1 MALKGQL
8 SDFNLAEIL
17 QLIASQQ
24 KSGFLNVEAQRS
36 LVFIFDKGFLISTRD
51 RRVESRD
58 PLRSYLKAYGFFN
71 ESDWKNIDYVEE
83 NSNLDLTEILLSEDL
98 LNNEELDRVLRSMAQ
113 EMTHQ
118 GMKLHRGR
126 YDFNPTKGVPPG
138 VRSPYRLDVQGLLM
152 EAARRLDEE
161 QNLKDALPS
170 PEITFS
176 PGPKDMPQED
186 LSPISQR
193 IMELALSGL
202 ALGKII
208 RQGHVESFVVLDLLN
223 KWCTQE
229 ILVPSQTGPVESEG
243 GGETKKSR
251 KLKLGRKLGLRS
263 FPLIILLIIAF
274 GSAGWARWIEMP
286 IIPSTDGQELR
297 EAQLRSEVIN
307 AAQLYRY
314 TENMWPETLTEL
326 VRGGQL
332 SPETMATVL
341 DLGWKYNLNKRQD
354 HFTLTQ

>member
-51 RRVESRD
+51 RRAESRD
-58 PLRSYLKAYGFFN
+58 PLQSYLKAYGFFT
-71 ESDWKNIDYVEE
+71 EAEWKNIDYVQK

-98 LNNEELDRVLRSMAQ
+98 LTNEELDRVLRSIAQ

-138 VRSPYRLDVQGLLM
+138 VRSPYRLDIQGLLM

-161 QNLKDALPS
+161 QSLKEALPS
-170 PEITFS
+170 PAITFS
-176 PGPKDMPQED
+176 PGEKRIPQD
-186 LSPISQR
+186 YLSPLAER
-193 IMELALSGL
+193 IMELALAGL
-202 ALGKII
+202 PLGKII
-208 RQGHVESFVVLDLLN
+208 RQGHVESFVVLDLLK
-223 KWCTQE
+223 KWCAEE
-229 ILVPSQTGPVESEG
+229 ILVANQPGQEDD
-243 GGETKKSR
+243 GEEVKKGR
-251 KLKLGRKLGLRS
+251 KVKLGKKLGLRS
-263 FPLIILLIIAF
+263 LPLVVFIALVF
-274 GSAGWARWIEMP
+274 CGAGWVRWIDTP
-286 IIPSTDGQELR
+286 LVPSTDGQELR
-297 EAQLRSEVIN
+297 ASQLRDEVVS

-314 TENMWPETLTEL
+314 TEGSWPETLNEL
-326 VRGGQL
+326 ARGGQL
-332 SPETMATVL
+332 CPETLATVV
-341 DLGWKYNLNKRQD
+341 DLGWKYDLNKRQD
-354 HFTLTQ
+354 QFTLLK

>member
-24 KSGFLNVEAQRS
+24 KSGFLNVEAKRN
-36 LVFIFDKGFLISTRD
+36 LVFIFDKGNLISTRD
-51 RRVESRD
+51 RRSESRD

-71 ESDWKNIDYVEE
+71 DAEWKNIDYVQK

-98 LNNEELDRVLRSMAQ
+98 LGNEELDRVLRSIAQ

-118 GMKLHRGR
+118 GMKLRQGR
-126 YDFNPTKGVPPG
+126 YDFNPTKGAPPG
-138 VRSPYRLDVQGLLM
+138 VRSPYRLDIQGLLM

-161 QNLKDALPS
+161 QGLKEALPS
-170 PEITFS
+170 PAITFS
-176 PGPKDMPQED
+176 PGTKTIDQD
-186 LSPISQR
+186 TLSPIARR

-202 ALGKII
+202 NLGKII
-208 RQGHVESFVVLDLLN
+208 RQGHVESFVVLDLLK

-229 ILVPSQTGPVESEG
+229 ILEANQPGQDEG
-243 GGETKKSR
+243 GEEAKHGR
-251 KLKLGRKLGLRS
+251 KVKLGRKLGLRS
-263 FPLIILLIIAF
+263 LSLVIILTLTFLGTGWVRWMDTPLAL
-274 GSAGWARWIEMP
+274 STAGK
-286 IIPSTDGQELR
+286 DLR
-297 EAQLRSEVIN
+297 TAQLRAEVVS

-314 TENMWPETLTEL
+314 TESAWPGTLTEL

-332 SPETMATVL
+332 SPETLATVE
-341 DLGWKYNLNKRQD
+341 DLGWKYDLNKQQD
-354 HFTLTQ
+354 QFTLVK